1 VRTKLKHI
9 HKFTDRHGRVR
20 HYLRLPKVRAVALP
34 GEPGSPEI
42 MHAYNAALAAYA
54 PPETGQSRAKPGS
67 MRDLYERY
75 IKSARFTGKAAS
87 TRMVERRMLERFL
100 AKHGDKPAAAVQTR
114 HLDAIF
120 AEMRHTPGAAMNL
133 RKRLRGLF
141 RLAIKLGWR
150 KDDPIAATDTF
161 RYGTHHTWT
170 ENEICLFQ
178 SRHARGTMRRLA
190 FDLALYTG
198 QRSGD
203 VRVMKWSDVANGRFV
218 VAAQQKTGQAVAAP
232 LHPELIRTLEAAERS
247 HMVMITTKWGAPFSQ
262 AGFGNW
268 MAESIEQA
276 GLPSRCV
283 AHGLRKAAA
292 RRLAEAGCTP
302 HEIRSI
308 TGHRSLQ
315 EVQRYT
321 EAADREGLAGS
332 AMARVA
338 AHGENKTLANLL
350 RKPSEKEG

>member
-1 VRTKLKHI
+1 
-9 HKFTDRHGRVR
+9 
-20 HYLRLPKVRAVALP
+20 LP
-34 GEPGSPEI
+34 GAPGSPEF
-42 MHAYNAALAAYA
+42 MAAYNAALAAYA

-75 IKSARFTGKAAS
+75 IKSARFADLAPG
-87 TRMVERRMLERFL
+87 TRKTERQRLERFL

-120 AEMRHTPGAAMNL
+120 AEMSDRPAAAMNL
-133 RKRLRGLF
+133 RKRLRSLF

-161 RYGTHHTWT
+161 RTGSHHTWT
-170 ENEICLFQ
+170 EDEISLFQ
-178 SRHARGTMRRLA
+178 GRHARGTMRRLA

-203 VRVMKWSDVANGRFV
+203 VRVMKWSDVAGGRFV

-232 LHPELIRTLEAAERS
+232 LHPELIKTLDAAERA
-247 HMVMITTKWGAPFSQ
+247 HLVMITTKWGAPFSQ

-276 GLPSRCV
+276 GLPPRCV
-283 AHGLRKAAA
+283 PHGLRKAAA

-302 HEIRSI
+302 HEIKAI
-308 TGHRSLQ
+308 TGHKSLK
-315 EVQRYT
+315 EVQHYT

-338 AHGENKTLANLL
+338 AHGENKTLANLTC
-350 RKPSEKEG
+350 KPPEKEG